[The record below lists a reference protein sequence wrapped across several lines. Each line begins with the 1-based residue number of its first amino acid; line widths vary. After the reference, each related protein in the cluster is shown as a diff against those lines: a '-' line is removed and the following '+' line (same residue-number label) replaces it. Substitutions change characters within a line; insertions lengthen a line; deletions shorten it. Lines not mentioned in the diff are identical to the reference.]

1 MKKRSSTIVA
11 LGFYTTLFLGGVVG
25 GCSGDK
31 GGSTQ
36 GSRTVPRPVTSSDAG
51 PANAIEDDCDPG
63 DQCTGAASCQGVC
76 GLHELGDRAC
86 MCTANAL
93 TCTACALNAEFRPMV
108 QNATEFCPMGT
119 DDDDPCLT
127 KGTTCI
133 DISYNNAGVAQ
144 REGCLCWQGRARLE
158 WDCTANLNSF
168 FMDMAPPTPAGP
180 LRDGGVTPPPP
191 PPATADAASAT
202 D

>member
-1 MKKRSSTIVA
+1 MKKLSSTIFA

-63 DQCTGAASCQGVC
+63 EQCTGAASCQGVC

-86 MCTANAL
+86 MCTSNTQRSQARQDERCIVEVHL
-93 TCTACALNAEFRPMV
+93 V
-108 QNATEFCPMGT
+108 DGT
-119 DDDDPCLT
+119 F
-127 KGTTCI
+127 
-133 DISYNNAGVAQ
+133 AGVP
-144 REGCLCWQGRARLE
+144 L
-158 WDCTANLNSF
+158 
-168 FMDMAPPTPAGP
+168 PPVLSLFHRNGWNVQPPEPRNWLPP
-180 LRDGGVTPPPP
+180 LLLIMLSTRP
-191 PPATADAASAT
+191 
-202 D
+202 